1 MVTTDINME
10 NKLDKIKNAF
20 ETLVYIV
27 ESNVNKKLIQEIE
40 LDRVNYD
47 ERYNIL
53 EATIIIKT
61 FCEDPDV
68 GSFNHIVDRADTE
81 LINVITQYD
90 FNSNG
95 KLKKVAKSVGSYL
108 MVLFVGCK
116 WENMGD
122 SDLYMTYQLI
132 QDEYNDTE

>member
-1 MVTTDINME
+1 ME
-10 NKLDKIKNAF
+10 NKLDTFKNSLN
-20 ETLVYIV
+20 TLVYIL

-40 LDRVNYD
+40 LGTVKYYEEFNTL
-47 ERYNIL
+47 NTSI
-53 EATIIIKT
+53 TIKS

-68 GSFNHIVDRADTE
+68 GVFNSVVDKVDTE
-81 LINVITQYD
+81 LYNVIRQYD

-95 KLKKVAKSVGSYL
+95 KLKRAKKSEGSYL

-122 SDLYMTYQLI
+122 SGLYMTYHLM
-132 QDEYNDTE
+132 QDEFNDTEE

>member
-1 MVTTDINME
+1 ME
-10 NKLDKIKNAF
+10 NKLDTIKNSLN
-20 ETLVYIV
+20 TLVYIL
-27 ESNVNKKLIQEIE
+27 ESNVNNKLIQEIE
-40 LDRVNYD
+40 LGSVNHY
-47 ERYNIL
+47 ERYNTID
-53 EATIIIKT
+53 ATITIKT

-68 GSFNHIVDRADTE
+68 GSFNHIVDKADTE

-95 KLKKVAKSVGSYL
+95 KLKRTKKGEGSYL

-122 SDLYMTYQLI
+122 NGLYMTYHLM
-132 QDEYNDTE
+132 QDEYNDTEE

>member
-20 ETLVYIV
+20 QTLVYIV

-61 FCEDPDV
+61 FCEDPD
-68 GSFNHIVDRADTE
+68 GGAFNDIVDKADTE

-116 WENMGD
+116 WVQMGN
-122 SDLYMTYQLI
+122 SDLYMTYHLM
-132 QDEYNDTE
+132 QDEFNDTE

>member
-47 ERYNIL
+47 ERYI
-53 EATIIIKT
+53 
-61 FCEDPDV
+61 F
-68 GSFNHIVDRADTE
+68 
-81 LINVITQYD
+81 
-90 FNSNG
+90 
-95 KLKKVAKSVGSYL
+95 
-108 MVLFVGCK
+108 
-116 WENMGD
+116 
-122 SDLYMTYQLI
+122 
-132 QDEYNDTE
+132 